1 MIEIIPCGPGE
12 VNWGK
17 AVIKLQIVEG
27 EQRRS
32 SGKGFELLGGRGGG
46 SLVEKKFEKAVLK
59 RLALPISCSC
69 NQ

>member
-46 SLVEKKFEKAVLK
+46 VTS
-59 RLALPISCSC
+59 
-69 NQ
+69 

>member
-1 MIEIIPCGPGE
+1 MKEVISSGPGE

-32 SGKGFELLGGRGGG
+32 SGKGFELLEG
-46 SLVEKKFEKAVLK
+46 SLW
-59 RLALPISCSC
+59 
-69 NQ
+69 